1 LGESKTLDART
12 GYDSDAA
19 APEADSDAAGAN
31 ARAGRRGRAARAGR
45 RGLRRLRWLL
55 LWLAQR
61 RASTSLTRRIL
72 AINLLVLIV
81 PIGSFFFLDQYQESL
96 IESEIAALRTQG
108 EVFAGAV
115 GAGAVGVS
123 PGIGQR
129 IEPVRANLMLRRLT
143 EPTNTRARMFVSTGV
158 LVADTQY
165 LTLSRGF
172 VRVQE
177 LPPPESELAIG
188 RWVEHKIDAL
198 LNWLPG
204 QSELALYRESSPSD
218 ANDYLEVQRAL
229 FGEPAA
235 AVRRHE
241 SGGMVISVAV
251 PVQRYRQV
259 VGALMLSTGG
269 EEVERAMRA
278 IRLDILQVFAVALG
292 VTVLLSLYLAGTI
305 ARPINRLAAAA
316 ERVRSGR
323 GRHAEIPDFAGRRD
337 EIGDLSRDLRAM
349 TEALWQRMDAIERFA
364 ADVAH
369 EIKNPLTSLRSAVET
384 VARVDDPEQQKRLMS
399 IIVDDVHRLDRL
411 ISDISDASRLD
422 AELSRDVPTAVDVR
436 QVLLA
441 LTAIERAAASDER
454 PAVDL
459 QLPADT
465 DLTVCASE
473 GRLGQVFRNVI
484 ANALSFS
491 PTDGRISVRAER
503 AARSGGD
510 VIVVTVEDDGPGI
523 PEDNLESI
531 FERFYSDRP
540 IEGPDG
546 KGEKFG
552 THSGLGL
559 SISRQIV
566 EAASGRIWA
575 ENRRR
580 ADGVVSG
587 ARFVVELPT
596 DRRA

>member
-1 LGESKTLDART
+1 MGESIKLDART
-12 GYDSDAA
+12 GYDQETASPVVDAVDRR
-19 APEADSDAAGAN
+19 PEQRSRT
-31 ARAGRRGRAARAGR
+31 ARTSRRA
-45 RGLRRLRWLL
+45 LRRLRWLL

-96 IESEIAALRTQG
+96 IETEIAALRTQG

-115 GAGAVGVS
+115 GAGAVVVS
-123 PGIGQR
+123 PGVGQR
-129 IEPVRANLMLRRLT
+129 VDPVRANLVLRHVT
-143 EPTNTRARMFVSTGV
+143 EPTNTRARLFVSTGV
-158 LVADTQY
+158 LVADTQF

-177 LPPPESELAIG
+177 LPPPAGELG
-188 RWVEHKIDAL
+188 PVEWLEAKANAL

-204 QSELALYRESSPSD
+204 QSELPLYRESSPSD
-218 ANDYLEVQRAL
+218 ANDYGEVRQAL
-229 FGEPAA
+229 FGEKTA
-235 AVRRHE
+235 AVRRHH

-269 EEVERAMRA
+269 QEVEAAMRA

-316 ERVRSGR
+316 ERVRTGR
-323 GRHAEIPDFAGRRD
+323 GRHVEIPDFAGRRD
-337 EIGDLSRDLRAM
+337 EIGELSRDLRAM
-349 TEALWQRMDAIERFA
+349 TDALWQRMDAIERFA

-399 IIVDDVHRLDRL
+399 IIVDDVQRLDRL

-422 AELSRDVPTAVDVR
+422 AELSRDMPTAVDVR
-436 QVLLA
+436 QLLVA
-441 LTAIERAAASDER
+441 LTDIERAAASDDR
-454 PAVDL
+454 PAVEL
-459 QLPADT
+459 NLPADT

-484 ANALSFS
+484 ANAQSFS
-491 PTDGRISVRAER
+491 PPGGRIAVRAER
-503 AARSGGD
+503 FTRPDSD
-510 VIVVTVEDDGPGI
+510 VITVSVEDDGPGI
-523 PEDNLESI
+523 PEENLESI

-540 IEGPDG
+540 VAGQDG
-546 KGEKFG
+546 EGEKFG

-566 EAASGRIWA
+566 AAANGRIWA

-580 ADGVVSG
+580 ADGVVCG
-587 ARFVVELPT
+587 ARFVIELP
-596 DRRA
+596 AAE